1 MSRKPLICYQK
12 FINKIAPVA
21 LSNSYPHLW
30 PIGSP
35 FLFLVTPRA
44 HSNAGGFMA
53 RTALAFLE
61 RSMDIGDRLSAIS
74 VLALHVGVSS
84 HGLNA
89 MFSKEAN
96 VVNRKQL

>member
-1 MSRKPLICYQK
+1 MSRKPLLCYQK

-21 LSNSYPHLW
+21 LSNSYPHLL

-44 HSNAGGFMA
+44 HNNAGGFMA

-84 HGLNA
+84 HGLNT

-96 VVNRKQL
+96 VVNRQQL

>member
-1 MSRKPLICYQK
+1 
-12 FINKIAPVA
+12 
-21 LSNSYPHLW
+21 
-30 PIGSP
+30 
-35 FLFLVTPRA
+35 
-44 HSNAGGFMA
+44 MA